1 MGKKN
6 RRADVTYYYKKRKV
20 AESSPATLDILVD
33 LTERYGGTISNVY
46 EQSKKDCSYIYD
58 AWEIMEKYIEK
69 GCGELPAEDFF
80 YIEKFR
86 EVAQGHYQEI
96 HSSAIYTLPN
106 LLSDEEKAEY
116 QKRKAER
123 RSKRNARSTD
133 KISR

>member
-6 RRADVTYYYKKRKV
+6 RRTDVTYYYKKRKV

-33 LTERYGGTISNVY
+33 LTERYGGTIANVY

-80 YIEKFR
+80 YISRYR
-86 EVAQGHYQEI
+86 EVKPGVYQEI
-96 HSSAIYTLPN
+96 HSGKFWTSPT
-106 LLSDEEKAEY
+106 LLSDEDKEKY
-116 QKRKAER
+116 FER
-123 RSKRNARSTD
+123 RRKRNARSTD
-133 KISR
+133 

>member
-20 AESSPATLDILVD
+20 AESSTATLDILVD

-46 EQSKKDCSYIYD
+46 EQSKKDFANSYD

-86 EVAQGHYQEI
+86 EVKPGVYQEI
-96 HSSAIYTLPN
+96 HSGKFWNSPT
-106 LLSDEEKAEY
+106 LLSDEDKEKY
-116 QKRKAER
+116 FER
-123 RSKRNARSTD
+123 RRKRNA
-133 KISR
+133 